1 MGQKQMQKS
10 ALTRSKILC
19 AAETE
24 FSEKGFFGARI
35 DSIAKTASVNK
46 RMIYEHFT
54 SKEGLYETVLLEVYE
69 RLARC
74 ESLFIVDDL
83 LDPTLALRNVI
94 YVYFRFLEE
103 NPTFIRMLMWENLN
117 GAQSIDEREREAK
130 SPALEYIGKQ
140 VRRGK
145 EMGGFK
151 KEADEY
157 QVVLSVM
164 NFGFSYFSNIHTLSA
179 ILERDMKSKEEI
191 MRRADFVS
199 NLIIKYLTA

>member
-1 MGQKQMQKS
+1 MQKS

-35 DSIAKTASVNK
+35 DSIAETASVNK

-54 SKEGLYETVLLEVYE
+54 SKERLYETVLLEVYE

-74 ESLFIVDDL
+74 ENLFIVDDL

-145 EMGGFK
+145 EMGVFK
-151 KEADEY
+151 KAADEY